1 MIKTTAQSI
10 SRKFWPAL
18 MLAFVFVTSG
28 LANND
33 VDKIVADEMARQKI
47 PGVAVA
53 VIHNGKVV
61 KEKGYGMANVE
72 LNIPVTNDSVFK
84 IGSISKP
91 MIALAVMKLVDEG
104 KIGLDDPV
112 SKYIQD
118 APALWKD
125 ITIKHLLSHTSGIIR
140 EAPGFNPFMVQ
151 KDYDVIKTA
160 FASPLVFQPSEKYQY
175 CNVGY
180 FSLAEII
187 ARVSGKPW
195 PEYVNEVVFAP
206 NKMSATRATSNI
218 DLVPNRVNGYELAQ
232 DKLVNSESY
241 RALRPS
247 GAFLSSI
254 KDMVAF
260 ANALEKAPPVKPAT
274 LKMMQTAVKLK
285 DGTSAPYGLGFQVG
299 MIRGKAN
306 TGHGGSLSG
315 FRTNLSIFPEDK
327 LTVIV
332 LANLDSAN
340 PAVIAN
346 LVADVFIDFPVAMP
360 KPAN

>member
-1 MIKTTAQSI
+1 MMTAQTNL
-10 SRKFWPAL
+10 RKLWPAML
-18 MLAFVFVTSG
+18 LAFVFVTT
-28 LANND
+28 AFAVQD

-61 KEKGYGMANVE
+61 KEKGYGVANVE
-72 LNIPVTNDSVFK
+72 LKIPVTTESVFK

-91 MIALAVMKLVDEG
+91 MIALAVMKLVEEG

-112 SKYIQD
+112 SKFISD
-118 APALWKD
+118 APATWKE
-125 ITIKHLLSHTSGIIR
+125 ITIRHLLSHTSGIIR
-140 EAPGFNPFMVQ
+140 EAPGFDPFKVQ
-151 KDYDVIKTA
+151 KDYEVIKTA
-160 FASPLVFQPSEKYQY
+160 FGEPLVFQPSEKYQY

-206 NKMSATRATSNI
+206 NKMSSTRATSNV
-218 DLVPNRVNGYELAQ
+218 DLVANRANGYAFIQ
-232 DKLVNSESY
+232 DKLVNAESY

-247 GAFLSSI
+247 GAFLSSL

-260 ANALEKAPPVKPAT
+260 GLALDNVPPVKRET
-274 LKMMQTAVKLK
+274 LTLMQTAVKLK

-299 MIRGKAN
+299 KMRGKSR

-315 FRTNLSIFPEDK
+315 FRTDMAIFPDDK
-327 LTVIV
+327 LTIIV

-340 PAVIAN
+340 PSAISAAIAE
-346 LVADVFIDFPVAMP
+346 AYIDFPAP
-360 KPAN
+360 TAKPANE